1 MLDIKFVRENPDT
14 VKENIKKKFQD
25 EKLPLVDEVID
36 LDVKYRAAMTE
47 ANELRASRNALSKKV
62 GQLMGQAKKDPSKLA
77 EAEEAKAQ
85 VKANA
90 DRLAELETLHD
101 ELAVRIRKIMLT
113 IPNIID
119 PSVPIGPDDSANVEV
134 ERFGEP
140 AVPDFDIPYHTEIM
154 ESFNGVDMD
163 SAGRVSGSGFY
174 YLMGDIARLHSAVTA
189 YGRDFM
195 IDKGFTYC
203 IPPFMIHGNVVEGVM
218 SQTDMDAMVYKI
230 EGEDLYLIGTCEH
243 SMIGKFIDQILP
255 EASLPQTLT
264 SYSPCFRKEKGAHGI
279 EERGVYRIHQFEK
292 QEMIVVCKPE
302 ESRDWYE
309 KMWRYSVELF
319 RNLEIP
325 VRQLECCSGD
335 LADLKVKSCD
345 IEAWSPRQ
353 KKYFEVCSCS
363 NLGDAQARR
372 LKIRVKGEDGKM
384 YLPHTLN
391 NTVVAPPR
399 MLIAFLENHL
409 RADGS
414 VNIPEVL
421 RPYMG
426 GKEVLIPCKK

>member
-119 PSVPIGPDDSANVEV
+119 PSGPIGPDDSANVEV

-140 AVPDFDIPYHTEIM
+140 VVPDFDIPYHTEIM

-203 IPPFMIHGNVVEGVM
+203 VPPFMIHGNVVEGVM
-218 SQTDMDAMVYKI
+218 SQTDMDAMMYKI
-230 EGEDLYLIGTCEH
+230 EG
-243 SMIGKFIDQILP
+243 
-255 EASLPQTLT
+255 
-264 SYSPCFRKEKGAHGI
+264 
-279 EERGVYRIHQFEK
+279 
-292 QEMIVVCKPE
+292 
-302 ESRDWYE
+302 
-309 KMWRYSVELF
+309 
-319 RNLEIP
+319 
-325 VRQLECCSGD
+325 
-335 LADLKVKSCD
+335 
-345 IEAWSPRQ
+345 
-353 KKYFEVCSCS
+353 
-363 NLGDAQARR
+363 
-372 LKIRVKGEDGKM
+372 
-384 YLPHTLN
+384 
-391 NTVVAPPR
+391 
-399 MLIAFLENHL
+399 
-409 RADGS
+409 
-414 VNIPEVL
+414 
-421 RPYMG
+421 
-426 GKEVLIPCKK
+426 